1 MWPLGVESATQL
13 AEEFLGSPSMST
25 LFDFV
30 ADAIEQKTELAKLEA
45 RGTLRLAL
53 RESGFNA
60 TSITTHD
67 MAVVLERVMP
77 KELATRGID
86 DAESVCETL
95 STSLREFK
103 EAVEEH
109 GSASPESVFARLAGD

>member
-1 MWPLGVESATQL
+1 
-13 AEEFLGSPSMST
+13 MSR

-30 ADAIEQKTELAKLEA
+30 ADAIEKKTELAKLEA

-53 RESGFNA
+53 KESGFSA
-60 TSITTHD
+60 DSVTAHE

-77 KELATRGID
+77 GELTSRGIR
-86 DAESVCETL
+86 DAQSVCETL
-95 STSLREFK
+95 STSLKEFK

-109 GSASPESVFARLAGD
+109 GSTSPESIFARLAGN

>member
-1 MWPLGVESATQL
+1 
-13 AEEFLGSPSMST
+13 MSK

-30 ADAIEQKTELAKLEA
+30 ADAIEQRTNLAKLEA

-53 RESGFNA
+53 KESGFDA
-60 TSITTHD
+60 DSITAHD

-77 KELATRGID
+77 TELASRGID
-86 DAESVCETL
+86 DAESVCAGL

-103 EAVEEH
+103 DAVEEH
-109 GSASPESVFARLAGD
+109 GSSSPESVFARLAGK

>member
-1 MWPLGVESATQL
+1 
-13 AEEFLGSPSMST
+13 MSR

-30 ADAIEQKTELAKLEA
+30 ADAIEQKTDLAKLEA

-53 RESGFNA
+53 KESGFNSDTVSA
-60 TSITTHD
+60 HD

-77 KELATRGID
+77 KELAIRGIN

>member
-1 MWPLGVESATQL
+1 
-13 AEEFLGSPSMST
+13 MSR

-53 RESGFNA
+53 KESGFSA
-60 TSITTHD
+60 DSITARD
-67 MAVVLERVMP
+67 MVVVLERVMP
-77 KELATRGID
+77 NELSSRGIGD
-86 DAESVCETL
+86 PESVCEYL
-95 STSLREFK
+95 STSLREFN

-109 GSASPESVFARLAGD
+109 GNSSPESVFARLAGN

>member
-1 MWPLGVESATQL
+1 
-13 AEEFLGSPSMST
+13 MSK

-53 RESGFNA
+53 KESGFSA
-60 TSITTHD
+60 DSITAHD

-77 KELATRGID
+77 KELASRGID

-109 GSASPESVFARLAGD
+109 GSSSPESVFARLAGN

>member
-1 MWPLGVESATQL
+1 
-13 AEEFLGSPSMST
+13 MSR

-53 RESGFNA
+53 KESGFSA
-60 TSITTHD
+60 DSISAHD

-77 KELATRGID
+77 KELASRGID
-86 DAESVCETL
+86 DAESVCENL
-95 STSLREFK
+95 STTLREFK

-109 GSASPESVFARLAGD
+109 GNASPESVFARLAGN